1 MRDRRA
7 AFLTLL
13 VLTVTVSTAP
23 ATVSAANSVIGSPE
37 IDLTASDHRFL
48 PGEERQLRID
58 VLNDGNIEQGGPAQ
72 HEQRVKTARGM
83 TMEATSRNAPV
94 DIKTGEVAVGSVP
107 EGVKGPYPFTV
118 TVDEDAEP
126 GVYRLRVD
134 IEYRYTR
141 SVEYSDVTSPDYN
154 DFSREETKYV
164 EIRVIDRARF
174 EVSDSSS
181 DVLVGDTGTMT
192 LDIKNVGTQPA
203 RNPEVS
209 VTSNDAK
216 LSFSGSSTARSEVG
230 FWEAGET
237 KTVKYRVGVNED
249 AIPRRYSVTTRV
261 NFDDTDGIPRV
272 SDDLSAGLLPSPEQE
287 FEVVN
292 HESDLRVGD
301 EGRVS
306 GEVVNSANSTVSNA
320 VVTLQ
325 TSSPNI
331 NPKETEYA
339 VGDLGAGESKG
350 FDFTAEINDEAE
362 AGSRQLSYVVRYRN
376 QNGDVRRSDAVDVK
390 VDIGD
395 ERDEFLVEPLN
406 ATVGAGGS
414 ESVEMRVTNNGDE
427 TLTNINAKLF
437 TNDPLS
443 SSDDEAFISS
453 LESGESETVTFGVSA
468 GGGALP
474 KTYPVSVDFSYDED
488 GDQELSDTYSVPI
501 DVTQPDE
508 SGGLPLVP
516 IAVVVVLVIAGGA
529 VWWRRR

>member
-7 AFLTLL
+7 AFLAILI
-13 VLTVTVSTAP
+13 TVAAVASVGTA
-23 ATVSAANSVIGSPE
+23 TAADSVIGSPE

-83 TMEATSRNAPV
+83 TMEVRSGNAPIEV
-94 DIKTGEVAVGSVP
+94 KTGKIAVGTVP
-107 EGVKGPYPFTV
+107 AGTKGPYSVTV
-118 TVDEDAEP
+118 TVPENATP
-126 GVYRLRVD
+126 GTYRLPVD

-141 SVEYSDVTSPDYN
+141 SVEYGDVISPDYN

-174 EVSDSSS
+174 EVVESSS

-203 RNPEVS
+203 RNAEVS

-216 LSFSGSSTARSEVG
+216 LSFSGSSTASSEVG

-261 NFDDTDGIPRV
+261 SFDDTDGISRV

-292 HESDLRVGD
+292 HESDLRVGE

-306 GEVVNSANSTVSNA
+306 GEVVYSVNSTVSNA

-325 TSSPNI
+325 SSSPNI
-331 NPKETEYA
+331 NPTETEYA
-339 VGDLGAGESKG
+339 VGDLGAGESKS
-350 FDFTAEINDEAE
+350 FNFTVEVNDEAE

-376 QNGDVRRSDAVDVK
+376 QNGDIRRSDPVDVR
-390 VDIGD
+390 VDVGE
-395 ERDEFLVEPLN
+395 ERDEFLVEPIN
-406 ATVGAGGS
+406 ATVEAGGTS
-414 ESVEMRVTNNGDE
+414 SVEMRVTNNQDE
-427 TLTNINAKLF
+427 TVTDINAKIF

-443 SSDDEAFISS
+443 SGDDEAFISS
-453 LESGESETVTFGVSA
+453 LKPGESSNITFGLSA

-474 KTYPVSVDFSYDED
+474 KTYPISIDFSYDET
-488 GDQELSDTYSVPI
+488 GDQKLSDTYSIPV

-516 IAVVVVLVIAGGA
+516 IAVVVVVVLGA
-529 VWWRRR
+529 LWWWRR